1 MPDKKNIM
9 LIAHF
14 CDYGT
19 ENSNNRFNY
28 LANLLAEAGN
38 KVELVTSSFS
48 HRDKKQRTVCEE
60 DKSYSTTLI
69 PEPSYSKNVSIKRLF
84 YSHRTMAKNLANYLK
99 TAQKPDVIYCAV
111 PSLDV
116 AYVVAQYANKNGIK
130 FVIDV
135 QDLWPEAFQ
144 MVLPLKMV
152 GKVLFAPWKRK
163 ADKIYAA
170 ADEVVAV
177 SQTYADRAMSVNKK
191 CQKPHV
197 VYLGTDLATFDSFAE
212 NKAIYAKEEGKLYL
226 GYCGTLGAS
235 YDIPC
240 VLKALEILKNRGV
253 ETPCFVVLGDGPN
266 KASYE
271 AMAKEKGLDVLFTGR
286 LPYDQM
292 CASLTACDM
301 LVNTIVKGAAQSI
314 INKHADYAASG
325 KAVINT
331 QECTEYRELVEKHNC
346 GINCAVGNAEEVAD
360 AISHLMKQTEERL
373 QMGANAREMA
383 EQLFDRKNS
392 YTTILRLLG

>member
-1 MPDKKNIM
+1 MSKVM

-14 CDYGT
+14 CDYGS
-19 ENSNNRFNY
+19 EQSNNRFNY

-69 PEPSYSKNVSIKRLF
+69 PEPTYSKNVSIKRLF
-84 YSHRTMAKNLANYLK
+84 YSHRTMAKNLKKYL
-99 TAQKPDVIYCAV
+99 ASAEKPDVVYCAV

-116 AYVVAQYANKNGIK
+116 AYVAAQYAKKNGIK

-240 VLKALEILKNRGV
+240 VLNALEILRNRGV

-271 AMAKEKGLDVLFTGR
+271 AMVKEKGLDVLFTGR

-292 CASLTACDM
+292 CASLTVCDM
-301 LVNTIVKGAAQSI
+301 LVNPIVKGAAQSI

-331 QECTEYRELVEKHNC
+331 QECTEYRELVEKHKC

-392 YTTILRLLG
+392 YTAILRLLN

>member
-19 ENSNNRFNY
+19 ERSNNRFNY
-28 LANLLAEAGN
+28 LANLLAQEGN

-48 HRDKKQRTVCEE
+48 HRDKKQREMCKQEKTP
-60 DKSYSTTLI
+60 YATTLI
-69 PEPSYSKNVSIKRLF
+69 HEPSYSKNVSLKRLF
-84 YSHRTMAKNLANYLK
+84 YSHKSMANNLKKYLEN
-99 TAQKPDVIYCAV
+99 AQKPDMLYCAV

-116 AYVVAQYANKNGIK
+116 AYVAAQYANKNGVK

-144 MVLPLKMV
+144 MVIPIPMV
-152 GKVLFAPWKRK
+152 GRILFAPWRRK

-170 ADEVVAV
+170 ADEIVAV
-177 SQTYADRAMSVNKK
+177 SQTYADRAIKVNHK
-191 CQKPHV
+191 CKDAHV
-197 VYLGTDLATFDSFAE
+197 VYLGTDLATFDSAAAGEPVFQ
-212 NKAIYAKEEGKLYL
+212 KEDGKLYL

-240 VLKALEILKNRGV
+240 VLRALEILKNRG
-253 ETPCFVVLGDGPN
+253 EKTPCFVVLGDGPQ
-266 KASYE
+266 KTTLE
-271 AMAKEKGLDVLFTGR
+271 TMAQDKGLDVLFTGR
-286 LPYDQM
+286 LLYDKM
-292 CASLTACDM
+292 CACLAACDM
-301 LVNTIVKGAAQSI
+301 LVNPIVKGAAQSI

-331 QECTEYRELVEKHNC
+331 QECEEYRNLIENYAC
-346 GINCAVGNAEEVAD
+346 GINCPVGDAEKVAD
-360 AISHLMKQTEERL
+360 AIEHLSIDAEQRL
-373 QMGANAREMA
+373 QMGANARQMA
-383 EQLFDRKNS
+383 EALFDRKTAYQS
-392 YTTILRLLG
+392 LLAL